1 MSNFLNTDE
10 LKISRLQAGQVV
22 TTRGYYEPND
32 LGGATYHI
40 MTVDE
45 FDAPINEKSDFLL
58 PNGNVAALDKSD
70 RVMVRCFG
78 AKGDGVNDDT
88 DNVQAFADNGGSL
101 YLTRGAY
108 KITGPISLKPN
119 TYIIGEGQ
127 GVGTVGSATE
137 SQEIALGASI
147 IKCDENFTGNTA
159 FIFKTEDF
167 SAIFSVGIDK
177 VKFSMNGSDA
187 TCVEIYKGY
196 DSVSLSNINFMNV
209 GDNSS
214 ALRMQGNPEDTSNE
228 ISQTILLQNIV
239 GIHLNNTATSPTF
252 YFNQCQEMTLIG
264 VKAFAGYQAAKPS
277 CYGMEFEDCRGVS
290 LLGCSVAHSLLAGI
304 NIKSTTRAVDGIS
317 IEGHTFENCDAGG
330 VRVRGSASPNNVARV
345 YITNPRYQFP
355 QAIAFDIDGADACQI
370 DATSR
375 LGTVGVNCNQNI
387 ITVQRQDFITDDGLD
402 TQIDSVSNL
411 VDGERTTSQGYESL
425 EYFVAPTNYSRSESS
440 PSYQYLA
447 GSELQHTYRQSLDAN
462 DISNL
467 GFSFRHIES
476 GAIMEHQTDG
486 DLRLVGDSNN
496 KDAGLILD
504 DSSSSAWKIK
514 VGTEG
519 ALIIRNETTGAIAGV
534 SGTYQLSSLTSITLV
549 NGIITQLS

>member
-40 MTVDE
+40 MTTED
-45 FDAPINEKSDFLL
+45 FDAPVNEKSDFLL
-58 PNGNVAALDKSD
+58 PNGNVAALDKSE

-88 DNVQAFADNGGSL
+88 SNIQAFADNGGSL
-101 YLTRGAY
+101 HLTRGAY
-108 KITGPISLKPN
+108 KITSPISLKPN
-119 TYIIGEGQ
+119 TYVIGEGQ

-147 IKCDENFTGNTA
+147 IKCDSDFIGNTA

-177 VKFSMNGSDA
+177 VKFSMEGSDA
-187 TCVEIYKGY
+187 SCVEIYKGY

-214 ALRMQGNPEDTSNE
+214 ALRMQGNPDDTSNE
-228 ISQTILLQNIV
+228 VSQTILLQNIV
-239 GIHLNNTATSPTF
+239 GIHINNTATAPTF
-252 YFNQCQEMTLIG
+252 YFNQCQEMTLVG
-264 VKAFAGYQAAKPS
+264 VKAFAGYQAARPS

-317 IEGHTFENCDAGG
+317 IEGHTFENCEGG
-330 VRVRGSASPNNVARV
+330 ALRIRGSVSPNNVARV
-345 YITNPRYQFP
+345 YVTNPRYQFP
-355 QAIAFDIDGADACQI
+355 QEIAFDIDGADACKI
-370 DATSR
+370 DATTR
-375 LGTVGVNCNQNI
+375 VGIVGTNCNQNI
-387 ITVQRQDFITDDGLD
+387 IKVQRQEFITDDGID

-425 EYFVAPTNYSRSESS
+425 EYFVAPTNYSRRDSS
-440 PSYQYLA
+440 PSYQYIA
-447 GSELQHTYRQSLDAN
+447 GTELQHTYRQSLDAN

-467 GFSFRHIES
+467 GFSFRHIQS

-496 KDAGLILD
+496 PDAGLIIP
-504 DSSSSAWKIK
+504 DSAEVPWKIK
-514 VGTEG
+514 VRTDGVP
-519 ALIIRNETTGAIAGV
+519 AIINQDTGVTVGV
-534 SGTYQLSSLTSITLV
+534 SGTYSLASLTSITLV